1 MKLTFHHI
9 NYVSKNVN
17 ELNNFYKNILQMDT
31 VPETNFPRTSST
43 DNSGYDGKIKFLTEG
58 SMQMHLAEKN
68 LNVAKINNQHI
79 NPVEKGHIAF
89 RTDDIEAFK
98 KILIK
103 NNINFADYGT
113 AFAKEWYQIFFYDPE
128 GNIVEVHQLLK
139 N

>member
-68 LNVAKINNQHI
+68 LNVAKINNQDI